1 MGQPTRRA
9 ERRAERGGT
18 ALDEHPGASLSP
30 VKDERGAQAAAYLR
44 MLLVRAGEPRSIW
57 VKHAPDARSGEIDT
71 AAVADVLRDHAGA
84 RTVRA
89 ALDGTVLSNRTLE
102 LFIEAFRLSPR
113 HASRL
118 RTILDGSDSV
128 RVVAGDTL
136 ADLSPSP
143 GPPRHETLAA
153 HELHTLGPDG
163 LPAEHQTIQAI
174 RSTVDG
180 LTTHALRFDTDEL
193 VVEVVRGGRVGDL
206 YRVDET
212 LFGVDIVL
220 DRPLAKGETAL
231 MHYRTTFGYRTPP
244 PPELRR
250 GTSRVMQDVTL
261 WVQFHP
267 DRLPARIWLA
277 RWDRLD
283 HATVTEQHRVELD
296 GEFSVQA
303 RYDKI
308 EQVIVGF
315 HWEWD

>member
-1 MGQPTRRA
+1 
-9 ERRAERGGT
+9 
-18 ALDEHPGASLSP
+18 

-57 VKHAPDARSGEIDT
+57 AKHAPDARSGEIDT
-71 AAVADVLRDHAGA
+71 AAVADVLRDDAGA

-89 ALDGTVLSNRTLE
+89 ALDGTSLSSSTLE
-102 LFIEAFRLSPR
+102 LFIDAFRLSPR
-113 HASRL
+113 HATRL
-118 RTILDGSDSV
+118 RSILDGSDSV
-128 RVVAGDTL
+128 RVVAGDAL
-136 ADLSPSP
+136 ADVSPPP
-143 GPPRHETLAA
+143 GPPRHETARHETLAA

-163 LPAEHQTIQAI
+163 LPAEHQTIQVI

-180 LTTHALRFDTDEL
+180 LETHALRFDTDEL

-206 YRVDET
+206 YRVDDT

-220 DRPLAKGETAL
+220 DRPLARGETAL
-231 MHYRTTFGYRTPP
+231 MHYRTTFGYRNPP

-250 GTSRVMQDVTL
+250 GTSRTMRDVTL
-261 WVQFHP
+261 WVQFHR
-267 DRLPARIWLA
+267 DRLPTRVWLA

-283 HATVTEQHRVELD
+283 HATVTEQRRVELD

-315 HWEWD
+315 HWEWDH